1 MSQTDAPGPIPL
13 LADPPASAAAPE
25 PPPAAAAATPYGARP
40 HQQVLD
46 LIGAVHT
53 VFVGDPAAVRVAISA
68 FLAGG
73 HVLLEDI
80 PGVGKTLLA
89 KALAAGIGG
98 TFGRVQGTPDLLPSD
113 LTGVSVYDDR
123 TRDWSFQAG
132 PLFHHVVL
140 VDELNR
146 ASAKTQSALLEVM
159 EERTVTVDGA
169 AHPVPDPFVV
179 IATQNPEGDAG
190 TFPLVAG
197 QADRFAVV
205 VSLGL
210 PSRDAERAL
219 LLGEGGTDHL
229 FEVHP
234 VLEVAGLRAA
244 QGATARLHVDP
255 AVVEYVLDLVAATRA
270 HPELAPGA
278 SPRAAQALLAVARG
292 YAAVQGRAWVAP
304 DDVKAVAPAVLAHRL
319 AGPGRRATAETAELL
334 GQVLA
339 TVPAPVA

>member
-1 MSQTDAPGPIPL
+1 MTVVALES
-13 LADPPASAAAPE
+13 ADPTRVGPALAQAV
-25 PPPAAAAATPYGARP
+25 GR
-40 HQQVLD
+40 VL
-46 LIGAVHT
+46 LGKAHEVEL
-53 VFVGDPAAVRVAISA
+53 VVAAV
-68 FLAGG
+68 LARG
-73 HVLLEDI
+73 HVLLEDA

-89 KALAAGIGG
+89 KALARSMGAAA
-98 TFGRVQGTPDLLPSD
+98 GRVQGTPDLLPSD
-113 LTGVSVYDDR
+113 VTGVSVYEPDR
-123 TRDWSFQAG
+123 GRWTFHPG
-132 PLFHHVVL
+132 PLFHHVLL
-140 VDELNR
+140 VDEINR
-146 ASAKTQSALLEVM
+146 ATPRAQSALLEAM
-159 EERTVTVDGA
+159 QEAQATVDGVT
-169 AHPVPDPFVV
+169 HPLPDPFVV

-244 QGATARLHVDP
+244 QAATARLHADP
-255 AVVEYVLDLVAATRA
+255 AVVEYVLDLVAATRV

-292 YAAVQGRAWVAP
+292 YAAVRGRGWVAP
-304 DDVKAVAPAVLAHRL
+304 DDVKAVLAPVLAHRL
-319 AGPGRRATAETAELL
+319 GGPGRRATAETARLL
-334 GQVLA
+334 GDVA
-339 TVPAPVA
+339 ASVPAPVA